1 MSDSP
6 NVVVAGAGLAGLV
19 AARHLADAGA
29 AVTVYERRPEVGGRV
44 RTRHENGFTLDRGF
58 QVLFTGYPAVQRELD
73 VGALDLREFRPG
85 AVICSTDEGTRSVLS
100 DPLRDPRALVESA
113 LNRRVTTTDK
123 LRTLALRQDLSQ
135 REESWFFSGP
145 DASIR
150 EYLRDWGFSE
160 KYIENFVA
168 PFYGGI
174 TLDRSL
180 STSKH
185 VFAYTFRALSNGR
198 IGVPSQGMAAIPDQL
213 RASAEAAGAT
223 VVTGEG
229 VEGID
234 RDGTGSDAEA
244 RSGAAAGVTV
254 ETTERAVDAD
264 AVVVATDPKTA
275 RRLTDVEAIPTE
287 GVPSTTQYYRLPA
300 STPIST
306 GKKILLNSDGP
317 APNVVVPLTDV
328 APEYAPDGEQLLC
341 ATFLGDDARFRD
353 ADDLAADTRAALS
366 AWYPERSVDG
376 LEPVHTERIEFAQ
389 FAQPPGVHETLPD
402 ATDPEGRIYLAGDS
416 TEWSSI
422 QGAMKSGRVAAEA
435 VLDGENLGD

>member
-29 AVTVYERRPEVGGRV
+29 EVTVYERRPEVGGRV
-44 RTRHENGFTLDRGF
+44 RTRHEDGFTLDRGF

-100 DPLRDPRALVESA
+100 DPLRDPRSLVESA
-113 LNRRVTTTDK
+113 FNRRITTTDK
-123 LRTLALRQDLSQ
+123 LRTLALRQDLTQ
-135 REESWFFSGP
+135 RDESWFFSGP

-160 KYIENFVA
+160 KYVENFVA

-185 VFAYTFRALSNGR
+185 VFAYTFRALSNGG
-198 IGVPSQGMAAIPDQL
+198 IGVPAAGMGAIAEQL

-234 RDGTGSDAEA
+234 RDGATRSATGAG
-244 RSGAAAGVTV
+244 GANGGVTV
-254 ETTERAVDAD
+254 ETADSAADAD
-264 AVVVATDPKTA
+264 AVVVATDP
-275 RRLTDVEAIPTE
+275 
-287 GVPSTTQYYRLPA
+287 
-300 STPIST
+300 
-306 GKKILLNSDGP
+306 
-317 APNVVVPLTDV
+317 
-328 APEYAPDGEQLLC
+328 
-341 ATFLGDDARFRD
+341 
-353 ADDLAADTRAALS
+353 
-366 AWYPERSVDG
+366 
-376 LEPVHTERIEFAQ
+376 
-389 FAQPPGVHETLPD
+389 
-402 ATDPEGRIYLAGDS
+402 
-416 TEWSSI
+416 
-422 QGAMKSGRVAAEA
+422 
-435 VLDGENLGD
+435 

>member
-29 AVTVYERRPEVGGRV
+29 EVTVYERRPEVGGRV
-44 RTRHENGFTLDRGF
+44 RTRREDGFTLDRGF
-58 QVLFTGYPAVQRELD
+58 QVLFTGYPAVRRELD
-73 VGALDLREFRPG
+73 LDALGLREFRPG
-85 AVICSTDEGTRSVLS
+85 AVICSTEAGTRSVLS
-100 DPLRDPRALVESA
+100 DPLRDPRALVESVF
-113 LNRRVTTTDK
+113 NHRVTTTDK
-123 LRTLALRQDLSQ
+123 LRTLALRQDLAQ

-160 KYIENFVA
+160 RYIENFVA

-198 IGVPSQGMAAIPDQL
+198 IGVPREGMAAIPAQL
-213 RASAEAAGAT
+213 RAAAEAAGAA

-229 VEGID
+229 VEGIEHD
-234 RDGTGSDAEA
+234 RP
-244 RSGAAAGVTV
+244 GVTV
-254 ETTERAVDAD
+254 ETSDRAVDAD
-264 AVVVATDPKTA
+264 AVVVATDPKAA
-275 RRLTDVEAIPTE
+275 RRLTTVEAIPTE
-287 GVPSTTQYYRLPA
+287 GVPSTTQYYRLSD

-306 GKKILLNSDGP
+306 GRKILLNSDDP
-317 APNVVVPLTDV
+317 SPNVVVPLTDV

-366 AWYPERSVDG
+366 SWFPERSVDG
-376 LEPVHTERIEFAQ
+376 LEPIHTDRIEFAQ
-389 FAQPPGVHETLPD
+389 FTQPPGVYETLPD
-402 ATDPEGRIYLAGDS
+402 AADPAGPVYLAGDY

-422 QGAMKSGRVAAEA
+422 QGAMESGRLAARA
-435 VLDGENLGD
+435 VSADL

>member
-29 AVTVYERRPEVGGRV
+29 DVTVYERRPEVGGRV
-44 RTRHENGFTLDRGF
+44 RTRHEDGFTLDRGF
-58 QVLFTGYPAVQRELD
+58 QVLFTGYPAVRRELD
-73 VGALDLREFRPG
+73 VDALDLRAFRPG

-100 DPLRDPRALVESA
+100 DPLRDPRSLVESA
-113 LNRRVTTTDK
+113 FNRRVTTTDK
-123 LRTLALRQDLSQ
+123 LRTLALRQDLSK
-135 REESWFFSGP
+135 RAESWFFAGP

-160 KYIENFVA
+160 KYVENFVA

-185 VFAYTFRALSNGR
+185 VFAYTFRALSDGR
-198 IGVPSQGMAAIPDQL
+198 IGVPAAGMGAIAEQL
-213 RASAEAAGAT
+213 RTSAEAAGAT

-234 RDGTGSDAEA
+234 RDGATRTDNGAGGTSD
-244 RSGAAAGVTV
+244 GVTV
-254 ETTERAVDAD
+254 ETIDRAVDAD

-275 RRLTDVEAIPTE
+275 RDLSDIEAVPTE
-287 GVPSTTQYYRLPA
+287 GVPSTTQYYRLSDA
-300 STPIST
+300 TPVST
-306 GKKILLNSDGP
+306 GKKILLNSDDP
-317 APNVVVPLTDV
+317 SPNVVVPLTDV

-353 ADDLAADTRAALS
+353 ADDLAADTRPALS
-366 AWYPERSVDG
+366 AWYPERSFGG
-376 LEPVHTERIEFAQ
+376 LEAIHTDRIEFAQ
-389 FAQPPGVHETLPD
+389 FSQPPGVHEELPD
-402 ATDPEGRIYLAGDS
+402 VGDPEGPVYLAGDY

-422 QGAMKSGRVAAEA
+422 QGAMKSGRVAADA
-435 VLDGENLGD
+435 VSDDLR